1 MQFGLAHRAFEAEH
15 QTIVEQRWMIDTVA
29 IADEGIGETA
39 KIEQTIP
46 VSVVA
51 CETGDFEAEHDTDV
65 AEDDFGGQLGKAV
78 SLGDTSSGEPEIF
91 IDDDNLLRWPP
102 QVRCLGNQGVWLLR

>member
-1 MQFGLAHRAFEAEH
+1 MRLSLAHRSLEAEQ
-15 QTIVEQRWMIDTVA
+15 QTIVEQCRMIDTVS
-29 IADEGIGETA
+29 IADEGVGEA
-39 KIEQTIP
+39 AEIEQAIP
-46 VSVVA
+46 VGVVA

-91 IDDDNLLRWPP
+91 IDDDNLLRRPP
-102 QVRCLGNQGVWLLR
+102 

>member
-1 MQFGLAHRAFEAEH
+1 MR
-15 QTIVEQRWMIDTVA
+15 VSVRPQRSSKRYQS
-29 IADEGIGETA
+29 G
-39 KIEQTIP
+39 
-46 VSVVA
+46 VVA

-91 IDDDNLLRWPP
+91 IDDDNLLRRPP
-102 QVRCLGNQGVWLLR
+102 